1 MRKTPTTTTRAT
13 SVDASRITIPPTKT
27 DPSNETTNANFADDT
42 SHFSGRTTNHHP
54 TDDGSPAVGTTTNG
68 TTNAN
73 FADGTSHLGGRP
85 MNHHPTDD
93 GRPVATTDNVNFADG
108 TTCLGGRP
116 TNHHPIDDGRLVG
129 TTNVNPTN
137 LTITPPTNNGTTNIA
152 PNYASLLTLLATNP
166 TDPTIAAAFI
176 EFLQQK
182 HNINPNI
189 IAPPTPTFTS
199 TITDATTPNT
209 TLTSPGT
216 PSYSSVTTGHHFP
229 TPKSTNDDEDIEE
242 EDPILSQ
249 TDVLPLRPTP
259 IKSAYICPSSGN
271 ITSALEEQRLAQT
284 EDLCIQTHH
293 ATEKRVYNHQ
303 AATKRRCVIVKFAMA
318 TNATSDQAPLPS
330 ALEQV
335 IDSIIS
341 NLAFNFYVDVV
352 AIINYSTPVLNT
364 RKNNSSYYS
373 FIYVSPRSTQIPISN
388 TYSKEFAIVHA
399 RLADLLK
406 GPLQAITNIPDL
418 PEITRHLVV
427 CYLP

>member
-1 MRKTPTTTTRAT
+1 MT
-13 SVDASRITIPPTKT
+13 
-27 DPSNETTNANFADDT
+27 NNANFA
-42 SHFSGRTTNHHP
+42 S
-54 TDDGSPAVGTTTNG
+54 GTTR
-68 TTNAN
+68 
-73 FADGTSHLGGRP
+73 L
-85 MNHHPTDD
+85 
-93 GRPVATTDNVNFADG
+93 V
-108 TTCLGGRP
+108 GRP
-116 TNHHPIDDGRLVG
+116 TNYHPIDDGRPVG
-129 TTNVNPTN
+129 TTDVNPTN
-137 LTITPPTNNGTTNIA
+137 LTTTPPTNNRTTNIA
-152 PNYASLLTLLATNP
+152 SNYASLLTLLATNP
-166 TDPTIAAAFI
+166 TDPTIAAEFI

-182 HNINPNI
+182 HNINPNN

-216 PSYSSVTTGHHFP
+216 PFYSSVTTGHHFP
-229 TPKSTNDDEDIEE
+229 TPTSTTDDEDIEE

-259 IKSAYICPSSGN
+259 TKSAYVRPSSGI

-284 EDLCIQTHH
+284 EDLRIQTRR
-293 ATEKRVYNHQ
+293 ATKKIVYNHR

-318 TNATSDQAPLPS
+318 TNATCDQAPLPS

-388 TYSKEFAIVHA
+388 TYSKEFA
-399 RLADLLK
+399 K
-406 GPLQAITNIPDL
+406 SFPT
-418 PEITRHLVV
+418 
-427 CYLP
+427 